1 MDAKTRRMMKTK
13 QGRVSASIGSPDT
26 SGYEGQV
33 EVREVNGS
41 PVLFARLNN
50 RWIQSPLLTG
60 GAFFIPKAYTANVVL
75 PLSGAKSF
83 HRLPQSIPLDNIMLM
98 SVVAKQASGGKH
110 NIQLPATDQGLTS
123 LNSQMLLVDASSRLV
138 YMAQDFS
145 SAMGGLNARLTVLY
159 K

>member
-75 PLSGAKSF
+75 PASGGKSF
-83 HRLPQSIPLDNIMLM
+83 HRLPQSIPLDNIMLI
-98 SVVAKQASGGKH
+98 SVVAKQTSGGKH
-110 NIQLPATDQGLTS
+110 YVQLPATDQALTA
-123 LNSQMLLVDASSRLV
+123 LDSQMLLVDASSRLV
-138 YMAQDFS
+138 YMANTFAS
-145 SAMGGLNARLTVLY
+145 SMVGLNARLTVLY